1 MSKLSL
7 SRSRGQPVGPLTSTQ
22 VPRERQPP
30 VEGLSREELLF
41 QRQLEAALKK
51 SRYAELLALKVQHV
65 RQFLEL
71 SIFVGT

>member
-22 VPRERQPP
+22 MPRERQPP

-51 SRYAELLALKVQHV
+51 SRQVTFNKVKIIEIGV
-65 RQFLEL
+65 KM
-71 SIFVGT
+71 